1 MGKRIIVCA
10 DGTWNQ
16 PENPKSRGRS
26 TNVLRF
32 LRAIRPT
39 AADGTPQ
46 IVYYRRGVGTD
57 GWLYRFI
64 DGATGR
70 GLSRNVQEAYRFIGN
85 NYDWAR
91 HSTDPD
97 NPDRDRLYL
106 FGFSRG
112 AYTVRSLAGLIGT
125 IGLMG
130 KTELGDLM
138 DGYAYYRL
146 DPRRPELRAA
156 HPFHTR
162 ATNNPRP
169 VVDCVGVWD
178 TVGALGVPGGVFNFL
193 NRRFSFHNTEI
204 GHAVR
209 HAYQALAIDEHRE
222 SFAPAVWQ
230 QPPGWSGEMEQAWFA
245 GAHCNVGG
253 GYPDHAL
260 SDIALA
266 WMAERAVRCGLDLDR
281 DYLAR
286 IGFPTTHA
294 AWHAAAMGDE
304 YKGLYRWLG
313 SRHFRDV
320 AVPGTT
326 IHPSVWQRCRDL
338 PDYRPRNIP
347 EIETTLA
354 RWIEQH
360 PDERGTMLA

>member
-1 MGKRIIVCA
+1 YMGKRIIVCA

-16 PENPKSRGRS
+16 PESPKTRGRS
-26 TNVLRF
+26 TNVLRL
-32 LRAIRPT
+32 LRAIKPT

-46 IVYYRRGVGTD
+46 VVYYRRGVGTD

-64 DGATGR
+64 DGVTGR

-91 HSTDPD
+91 HG
-97 NPDRDRLYL
+97 NEAERDRIYL

-125 IGLMG
+125 IGLIE
-130 KTELGDLM
+130 KTKLGDLM
-138 DGYAYYRL
+138 DGYDYYRI

-156 HPFHTR
+156 HPFHSR
-162 ATNNPRP
+162 AIEMPRP
-169 VVDCVGVWD
+169 VIDCVGVWD
-178 TVGALGVPGGVFNFL
+178 TVGALGVPGGVFNVL
-193 NRRFSFHNTEI
+193 NRRFRFHNTEI

-209 HAYQALAIDEHRE
+209 HAYQALAIDEHRK

-230 QPPGWSGEMEQAWFA
+230 LPKDWRGEMEQTWFA

-253 GYPDHAL
+253 GYADHAL

-266 WMAERAVRCGLDLDR
+266 WMAERAMRCGLDLDR

-286 IGFPTTHA
+286 IGFPTEPGASHR
-294 AWHAAAMGDE
+294 AAMGDE

-320 AVPGTT
+320 ATPGTT
-326 IHPSVWQRCRDL
+326 IHASVWRRCRDL
-338 PDYRPRNIP
+338 ADYRPRNIP
-347 EIETTLA
+347 ELETRLA
-354 RWIEQH
+354 TWTAAH
-360 PDERGTMLA
+360 PDDRGTMLA